1 MEFPCPGS
9 VEWGEAAASGLKI
22 SKARRSSDVQAG
34 VAGAD
39 PGILGRKRRNGGAGA
54 GTEER
59 LLKHWDGSLEGKMMM
74 ARPGQQGQRAR
85 SKCFAAG
92 V

>member
-39 PGILGRKRRNGGAGA
+39 PGILGRKRRCGGAGP
-54 GTEER
+54 G
-59 LLKHWDGSLEGKMMM
+59 
-74 ARPGQQGQRAR
+74 ARWGVRRGGGEAR
-85 SKCFAAG
+85 WG
-92 V
+92 